1 MNPAIDTPLRRNYH
15 IDMKGG
21 VSVIIDS
28 HAHYNN
34 NAYKKPFRYLA
45 YDKDGYALKE
55 GELSQL
61 MQEMEEA
68 HIFYFIEPGVSLQ
81 SCEEV
86 LQFCSEYPGRVFP
99 AIGIHPTRSIYEKWS
114 ERHKLDAYV
123 NMPGVI
129 AIGEIGLDYHYK
141 REEQHRLKQHIW
153 FLYQLNLAWK
163 MKLPVI
169 LHVRDAHEDALR
181 ILRWHPARKLGGV
194 IHCFYGSKEIAEQ
207 YLKLGYHIGIGGS
220 VLQSEERAKDLWA
233 AIPHIPLDRIL
244 VETDAPFILPYCKDV
259 IQPKL
264 LRRARNTSLILPAVI
279 NKIAELKGIPATEVE
294 RATTENVTRLFSL
307 PIEK

>member
-1 MNPAIDTPLRRNYH
+1 M
-15 IDMKGG
+15 
-21 VSVIIDS
+21 IIDS

-34 NAYKKPFRYLA
+34 NAYKKPFRYLS
-45 YDKDGYALKE
+45 YDKAEYALKE
-55 GELSQL
+55 GDREQLFQELV
-61 MQEMEEA
+61 EA
-68 HIFYFIEPGVSLQ
+68 NIPYSIEPGVSLQ

-86 LQFCSEYPGRVFP
+86 LQLCSENPGRIFP
-99 AIGIHPTRSIYEKWS
+99 AIGVHPTRSIFEKWS
-114 ERHKLDAYV
+114 DRHKLATYA
-123 NMPGVI
+123 NAPGVI

-153 FLYQLNLAWK
+153 FIYQLNLAWK
-163 MKLPVI
+163 LKLPVI

-194 IHCFYGSKEIAEQ
+194 IHCFYGSWDIAEQ

-220 VLQSEERAKDLWA
+220 VLQLEERAKDLWEA
-233 AIPHIPLDRIL
+233 VPHIPLDRIL

-279 NKIAELKGIPATEVE
+279 KKIAELKGVSLNEVE
-294 RATTENVTRLFSL
+294 QATTANVIRLFNL
-307 PIEK
+307 PIDNPIE

>member
-1 MNPAIDTPLRRNYH
+1 
-15 IDMKGG
+15 
-21 VSVIIDS
+21 VIIDS

-34 NAYKKPFRYLA
+34 NAYKKPFRYLT

-55 GELSQL
+55 GDREQLFQELLDTNIPHS
-61 MQEMEEA
+61 
-68 HIFYFIEPGVSLQ
+68 IEPGVSLA

-86 LQFCSEYPGRVFP
+86 LQLCAEYLGRIFP
-99 AIGIHPTRSIYEKWS
+99 AIGIHPTRSIFEKWS
-114 ERHKLDAYV
+114 DRHKLNEYA
-123 NMPGVI
+123 NTPGVI
-129 AIGEIGLDYHYK
+129 AVGEIGLDYHYK
-141 REEQHRLKQHIW
+141 REEQHRLKQYLW
-153 FLYQLNLAWK
+153 FIYQLNLAWK

-194 IHCFYGSKEIAEQ
+194 IHCFNGSKEIAEQ
-207 YLKLGYHIGIGGS
+207 YLKLGYHVGIGGS
-220 VLQSEERAKDLWA
+220 ILQLEERAKYLWE

-279 NKIAELKGIPATEVE
+279 KKIAELKGIPSDEVE
-294 RATTENVTRLFSL
+294 LATTENVIRLFKL
-307 PIEK
+307 PIE

>member
-1 MNPAIDTPLRRNYH
+1 M
-15 IDMKGG
+15 
-21 VSVIIDS
+21 IIDS

-34 NAYKKPFRYLA
+34 NAYKKPFRYLT

-55 GELSQL
+55 GDREQLFQELV
-61 MQEMEEA
+61 EA
-68 HIFYFIEPGVSLQ
+68 NIPYSIAPGVSME
-81 SCEEV
+81 SCKEV
-86 LQFCSEYPGRVFP
+86 LELAAQYPGRIFP
-99 AIGIHPTRSIYEKWS
+99 AIGVHPTRSIFEKWS
-114 ERHKLDAYV
+114 DRHILVEYA

-153 FLYQLNLAWK
+153 FIYQLNLAWK
-163 MKLPVI
+163 LKLPVI
-169 LHVRDAHEDALR
+169 LHVWDAHEDAHR

-207 YLKLGYHIGIGGS
+207 YLKLGYHFGIGGS
-220 VLQSEERAKDLWA
+220 VLQLEERAKDLWE
-233 AIPHIPLDRIL
+233 AIPHIPLERIL

-279 NKIAELKGIPATEVE
+279 KKIAELKGVSLNEVE
-294 RATTENVTRLFSL
+294 QATTANVIRLFNL
-307 PIEK
+307 PIDTPIQ

>member
-1 MNPAIDTPLRRNYH
+1 M
-15 IDMKGG
+15 
-21 VSVIIDS
+21 IIDS

-34 NAYKKPFRYLA
+34 NAYKKQFRYLT
-45 YDKDGYALKE
+45 YGKDGYALKE
-55 GELSQL
+55 GDREQL
-61 MQEMEEA
+61 FQDLLDA
-68 HIFYFIEPGVSLQ
+68 NIPYSIEPGVSLQ

-86 LQFCSEYPGRVFP
+86 LQLCAEYPGRIFP
-99 AIGIHPTRSIYEKWS
+99 AIGIHPTRSIFEKWS
-114 ERHKLDAYV
+114 DRHKLDEYA
-123 NMPGVI
+123 NTPGVV

-194 IHCFYGSKEIAEQ
+194 IHCFYGSKEIVEQ
-207 YLKLGYHIGIGGS
+207 YLDLGYHIGIGGTA
-220 VLQSEERAKDLWA
+220 LQLEERAKDLWE
-233 AIPHIPLDRIL
+233 AIPRISLDRIL

-279 NKIAELKGIPATEVE
+279 NKIAELKGIPADEVE
-294 RATTENVTRLFSL
+294 QATTENTIQLFNL
-307 PIEK
+307 PINM

>member
-1 MNPAIDTPLRRNYH
+1 M
-15 IDMKGG
+15 
-21 VSVIIDS
+21 IIDS

-34 NAYKKPFRYLA
+34 SAYKKSFRYLS

-55 GELSQL
+55 GELPQL
-61 MQEMEEA
+61 MQEMEDA
-68 HIFYFIEPGVSLQ
+68 NIHYFIEPGVSLQ

-86 LQFCSEYPGRVFP
+86 LELAAQYHGKIFL
-99 AIGIHPTRSIYEKWS
+99 AMGIHPTRSIYEKWS
-114 ERHKLDAYV
+114 DRKRLDAFAK
-123 NMPGVI
+123 MPGVI
-129 AIGEIGLDYHYK
+129 AIGECGLDYHYK
-141 REEQHRLKQHIW
+141 REEQHRLKQHLW
-153 FLYQLNLAWK
+153 FIYQLNLAWK

-220 VLQSEERAKDLWA
+220 VLQLEERAKDLWE
-233 AIPHIPLDRIL
+233 AIPHIPLNRIL

-279 NKIAELKGIPATEVE
+279 KKIAELKGFFADDVE
-294 RATTENVTRLFSL
+294 QTTTENVISLFQL
-307 PIEK
+307 PITVGDLPN